1 MKIII
6 VAIMLLSGLFFL
18 YSQFDYVYG
27 QNITSKITS
36 KNTGFD
42 FGNQNILKELAK
54 SWWQWAYS
62 LPMDKN
68 PGVDKTGVNCSQ
80 GQNGPVFFLIG
91 SFDGSLVKRECVV
104 PKDKPLFFPILNSEC
119 SPIEYPSVRSDEG
132 LKKCAKTFQDMAKG
146 LKASLD
152 GKPLPV
158 IRIVTDVFN
167 FTLPGNNIFGT
178 GVPMES
184 HSASDGHFSYVASL
198 TPGTHILKF
207 SGSTEPTST
216 SLNDF
221 RQENV
226 YKIIVPR

>member
-6 VAIMLLSGLFFL
+6 VSIMLFSGLFFL
-18 YSQFDYVYG
+18 CSLFDYICG
-27 QNITSKITS
+27 QNITSKIPP
-36 KNTGFD
+36 KNIGID
-42 FGNQNILKELAK
+42 FGNQNTQRIGKVVVAMGILFTHG
-54 SWWQWAYS
+54 
-62 LPMDKN
+62 KN

-91 SFDGSLVKRECVV
+91 SFDDSMVNRECVV
-104 PKDKPLFFPILNSEC
+104 PKDKPIFFPILNSEC
-119 SPIEYPSVRSDEG
+119 SPIEYPSVKSDEG
-132 LKKCAKTFQDMAKG
+132 VKKCAKTFQDMAKG

-152 GKPLPV
+152 GKSLSV
-158 IRIVTDVFN
+158 IRIATDIFN

-178 GVPMES
+178 GAPMES
-184 HSASDGHFSYVASL
+184 HSASDGHFSYVTSL
-198 TPGTHILKF
+198 APGTYILKF

-226 YKIIVPR
+226 YKIVVPH